1 MSSTDSVTCPECLTR
16 FRVDAEQLA
25 LANGLLRCGVC
36 SHVFN
41 ARDDGSGSDIDDE
54 ARQDAEGTRGDSA
67 DTRSSP
73 DAPSLEPLD
82 AQLADKASPAQF
94 QGGDHGD
101 SSNIESPANEQTEV
115 ESPVQSPVHSTGN
128 PPPKNKADILLEGLS
143 TVNHDFEH
151 HQHHRRARRWPWLL
165 LNLVALLVLAGQM
178 AYWQRDAL
186 LASPARDTVLSA
198 CQWLAL
204 PCQTQSGT
212 AASPAGSTPSAKPSQ
227 VSTSKLL
234 VRKHPERDQALIV
247 DTILINRGEQTVA
260 FPPLLLRFS
269 DINGQEVASRIF
281 TPSDYLHGELNA
293 LSDLA
298 PQQPVHIALEIVDPG
313 AAAVNYELEVL
324 ASN

>member
-41 ARDDGSGSDIDDE
+41 ARDDGPGSDIDDE
-54 ARQDAEGTRGDSA
+54 ARQDAEDTQGDSA
-67 DTRSSP
+67 DTQSFP
-73 DAPSLEPLD
+73 DAPSPEPLD
-82 AQLADKASPAQF
+82 AQLTDKASPAQS
-94 QGGDHGD
+94 QGEAHGD

-115 ESPVQSPVHSTGN
+115 ESPVHSTVQSTGN
-128 PPPKNKADILLEGLS
+128 QPPKNKADILLEGLS

-165 LNLVALLVLAGQM
+165 LNLVALLVLAGQV

-186 LASPARDTVLSA
+186 LASPARDTVLIA

-204 PCQTQSGT
+204 PCEAQSST
-212 AASPAGSTPSAKPSQ
+212 ATSPAGSTPSAKPSQ
-227 VSTSKLL
+227 VSTSRLL